1 MKDLGMS
8 TQQKPL
14 PQGVPASSPQP
25 MLRGLPSQQLTEQQ
39 GALSTTRAWDKAGN
53 PEGGCSEA
61 KWAVRPHYTRH
72 NDHTTPDTMGRHPDR
87 GIHGAHNAPHR
98 SLTDKSGTKHIHIN
112 EETKALKTRHS
123 LKRANRLRGQ
133 RALLYV
139 PASQHRPQLFFV
151 FSTIS
156 TSSMSFL
163 KHASDE
169 SRNSANC
176 TYNTH
181 IIKSVIIET
190 TILNHIFLRRRIR

>member
-98 SLTDKSGTKHIHIN
+98 VWQTNLGQNLYILMKKQRPLRQGILWREQTDS
-112 EETKALKTRHS
+112 EVRELCCMFQ
-123 LKRANRLRGQ
+123 LRSTDHNCSSYFLQ
-133 RALLYV
+133 V
-139 PASQHRPQLFFV
+139 PHPVCHF
-151 FSTIS
+151 
-156 TSSMSFL
+156 SSML
-163 KHASDE
+163 QMKAGIVQTAH
-169 SRNSANC
+169 
-176 TYNTH
+176 TTH
-181 IIKSVIIET
+181 IS
-190 TILNHIFLRRRIR
+190 LNQSLSKPLF